1 MAHVNQLTEKGAMNP
16 VTNDSAVAANRMH
29 PMSHDHMVP
38 TTGHHAT
45 SGHHINPLNTQ
56 INPVMNHPVVKP
68 VSHDMVRLNFC
79 HHFI

>member
-16 VTNDSAVAANRMH
+16 VTNDSAAAANRIH

-38 TTGHHAT
+38 ST
-45 SGHHINPLNTQ
+45 GHHINPLNAQ

-68 VSHDMVRLNFC
+68 VSHDMVRSNLC